1 MIPLDS
7 ITRERKKRTAIY
19 DFNKNPWPHPQGPNI
34 DSSVL
39 NPIEHLTT
47 LAFNVIRP
55 VRERQHN

>member
-1 MIPLDS
+1 MISLDS

-19 DFNKNPWPHPQGPNI
+19 DYNKNPWPLGPNI
-34 DSSVL
+34 DSFVL

>member
-1 MIPLDS
+1 MISLDS

-19 DFNKNPWPHPQGPNI
+19 DYNKNPWPQGPNI
-34 DSSVL
+34 DSSAL

-47 LAFNVIRP
+47 LVFNVIRP